1 MATLIQK
8 CHILLQRKY
17 FWLAKNAAGY
27 LQDKYIL
34 LVTVDVDQLIT
45 LAIADHKIQT
55 SRSRTSYLDLQ
66 GRKSFSNK

>member
-1 MATLIQK
+1 MATLVQK
-8 CHILLQRKY
+8 CHILQQRKY
-17 FWLAKNAAGY
+17 YWLAKNSAGY

-34 LVTVDVDQLIT
+34 IVTVDVDQLIT

-66 GRKSFSNK
+66 GRKEVSF